1 MRFNSYLIAVLAA
14 LCLGSMTTHA
24 AESSPQATVEKL
36 HGALLETM
44 REGKSLGYQGRV
56 SKLEPVL
63 RGSFDFSTIA
73 RLVTGRHWAKLD
85 KAKQQAFITVFTQLS
100 IATYADN
107 FSSLSNERFE
117 TRGVEDKKNTQ
128 LVKTAIVKPDGK
140 EDTLNYALTKSTDG
154 WRIINVVADGVSDLS
169 LKRAEY
175 TAVIG
180 SNGIDTLI
188 AKLNAKVASY
198 EAANK

>member
-1 MRFNSYLIAVLAA
+1 MIAGLAA
-14 LCLGSMTTHA
+14 LCLGSPAAHA

-36 HGALLETM
+36 HSALLETM
-44 REGKSLGYQGRV
+44 RDGKSLGYKGRA

-63 RGSFDFSTIA
+63 RDAFDFAGIA
-73 RLVTGRHWAKLD
+73 RLVTGRYWAKLD
-85 KAKQQAFITVFTQLS
+85 KAKQQAFIAVFTQLS

-107 FSSLSNERFE
+107 FSSFGNERFE
-117 TRGVEDKKNTQ
+117 TRGVEDKKNAQ

-140 EDTLNYALTKSTDG
+140 EDTLDYALGKSADG